1 MSRKDLDP
9 LKSLEVYGIEVP
21 APLEMPKDVQGKFTY
36 NEWKVFGAMCNKNP
50 ELMKEKEPI
59 YLKNLAKCI
68 EATANG
74 KLDDVIKD
82 PLNMT
87 KHPLY
92 IKYSAYYQNLKDQ
105 KAELRK
111 DPTWKVENQKRVDAR
126 KAKYG
131 FALLDGEKTPL
142 QSFTMEPEG
151 IFEGR
156 PGSPDQG
163 LWKTVC
169 DPKEIVVN
177 TNSSK
182 APVLIINDK
191 EVPFTGKTE
200 WEPTY
205 HYAAVYPTWIGV
217 PGKKPVSKKMAK
229 IMFGAQSKVKKQG
242 QTKKYEAGEALMGES
257 AQLIKQLETSLLTKP
272 TGTTA
277 AIYCLFFKGIRIG
290 HKQPTRNG
298 TKGLL
303 TLVWNKD
310 VKRVGNTLHFDFVGK
325 DSVRDVSDLECS
337 KEIADAIEKVWK
349 STKDGKLDTDKAKI
363 ENWVKARANIHFTP
377 KLSRTMVAARTM
389 LDALDAVTKKYNLT
403 KDSPEALKKLAFN
416 EANMAVAHQL
426 NHQKGVSKAA
436 AKKREAKFAE
446 TKDKLKEREVK
457 ADELTAKRKAKIKQL
472 KKEKKAGWQD
482 KVAKLEEMIAKSEFR
497 VDIAKKNANF
507 KESEANYTAS
517 TSKAA
522 YIDSKIIAT
531 WCDAIGL
538 PLEKVYSKTQLTQF
552 EDRINSKEEENA

>member
-1 MSRKDLDP
+1 MSRADLDP
-9 LKSLEVYGIEVP
+9 LKSLEVYGIEIP

-36 NEWKVFGAMCNKNP
+36 EEWKVFGAMCNKNP
-50 ELMKEKEPI
+50 ELMKEKDAI
-59 YLKNLAKCI
+59 YLRNLAKCI
-68 EATANG
+68 KATANG

-82 PLNMT
+82 PLNMI

-92 IKYSAYYQNLKDQ
+92 LKYSAYYQNIKDQ
-105 KAELRK
+105 KAALRK
-111 DPTWKVENQKRVDAR
+111 DPSWKASNDAR
-126 KAKYG
+126 VALRKQKYG
-131 FALLDGEKTPL
+131 SCLLDGELAPL
-142 QSFTMEPEG
+142 QSFTIEPEG

-169 DPKEIVVN
+169 DPSEIVVN
-177 TNSSK
+177 TNSTK
-182 APVLIINDK
+182 LPVFIVNEK
-191 EVPFTGKTE
+191 EVPFTGSTI

-205 HYAAVYPTWIGV
+205 HYAAVYPTYIGV
-217 PGKKPVSKKMAK
+217 PGQKPVSKKMAK

-242 QTKKYEAGEALMGES
+242 QSKKYEAGEALMGES
-257 AQLIKQLETSLLTKP
+257 AKLIKQLTDGLVKDPTPTKV
-272 TGTTA
+272 

-290 HKQPTRNG
+290 HKDPTRNG

-303 TLVWNKD
+303 SLEWGKD
-310 VKRVGNTLHFDFVGK
+310 VWREQQTIKFDFIGK
-325 DSVRDVSDLECS
+325 DSVRDVSELVCPS
-337 KEIADAIEKVWK
+337 MEIAENIEKVWK
-349 STKDGKLDTDKAKI
+349 STCKLDTTKAKI
-363 ENWVKARANIHFTP
+363 ENWVKARANIKFTP

-403 KDSPEALKKLAFN
+403 KNSPEALKKLAFN

-436 AKKREAKFAE
+436 KAKREEKFAE
-446 TKDKLKEREVK
+446 TKGKLKEREAK
-457 ADELTAKRKAKIKQL
+457 ADELTKKRKAKIKEL
-472 KKEKKAGWQD
+472 KKAKKAGWEE

-531 WCDAIGL
+531 WCDQIGL
-538 PLEKVYSKTQLTQF
+538 PIEKVYSKTQLTQF